1 MYMRHAGARRGFAF
15 MLSLGTLFLLS
26 LTVIAMIIV
35 LNYRVKQH
43 EKGMDR
49 IIAYYLCETAQTF
62 AQCDFIIPGRFKTF
76 PVTRSYT
83 VNARNTAYTV
93 SYTVEKKQGGAYE
106 IVSSVP
112 SPLGLGCTYKLR
124 MGAKRGFPYFIRGK
138 AGGG

>member
-1 MYMRHAGARRGFAF
+1 MHTDNRAFSRGFAF
-15 MLSLGTLFLLS
+15 MVTLATLVLLAM
-26 LTVIAMIIV
+26 TVIGMIAV

-49 IIAYYLCETAQTF
+49 IIAYYLCETGQTF
-62 AQCDFIIPGRFKTF
+62 AQIDFIIPGRFKTF
-76 PVTRSYT
+76 PATRSYDVESRGRVFT
-83 VNARNTAYTV
+83 ITYTV
-93 SYTVEKKQGGAYE
+93 TKKKGGRYE

-124 MGAKRGFPYFIRGK
+124 MGARRGFPYFIRGK